1 MIPESELPMVKDSTM
16 VPHAVPL
23 ELPMKGASSSRHVTT
38 MIPGLGLPMN
48 HVVIPGE
55 VHFIASHHGFSM
67 RDGIDKVVTITIE

>member
-1 MIPESELPMVKDSTM
+1 MVKDSSV

-38 MIPGLGLPMN
+38 MIPGLELPMN

-67 RDGIDKVVTITIE
+67 RDGMDKVVTITIE